1 MNNHPFKSYAGILL
15 LGAFSLSSALPAQP
29 TSQTLATTT
38 TLSHTNDPILA
49 TVNGAPI
56 YESDVSDELMENS
69 FEMVNSGVK
78 KDKVERLIQLTLHEQ
93 FLKKQNIAIDSKAI
107 DAEVERL
114 RREPPQSSCMCCRYT
129 SFDDFLQ
136 KNYYTLSEFR
146 REIAVD
152 FGMTKYMGYEWD
164 KKHLQGAEQKAMVE
178 KERGRLEKEY
188 VKMAHIFFNT
198 AQKPEYANAPE
209 KVIGE
214 ANRKAK
220 DAWMRLRMGT
230 DFEKLA
236 AEISEDTLS
245 KSKGGNVGCVS
256 VYAFGNVL
264 KEVKATQKVGEYG
277 KPVESPFG
285 VHIIKFLP

>member
-1 MNNHPFKSYAGILL
+1 
-15 LGAFSLSSALPAQP
+15 
-29 TSQTLATTT
+29 
-38 TLSHTNDPILA
+38 
-49 TVNGAPI
+49 
-56 YESDVSDELMENS
+56 
-69 FEMVNSGVK
+69 
-78 KDKVERLIQLTLHEQ
+78 
-93 FLKKQNIAIDSKAI
+93 
-107 DAEVERL
+107 
-114 RREPPQSSCMCCRYT
+114 MCCRYT

-152 FGMTKYMGYEWD
+152 FGMTKYMESEWD

-188 VKMAHIFFNT
+188 VKMTHIFFNT

-230 DFEKLA
+230 NFEQLA
-236 AEISEDTLS
+236 AEISEDTMS

-264 KEVKATQKVGEYG
+264 KEVKGTQKVGEYG

-285 VHIIKFLP
+285 VHIIKLLPMTDEDAVELLKQEYVEKEGLTLSEKIQAEAKIVRMEKNKPTLKTNTKK